1 MTALRDQIAP
11 DRSQLIAPH
20 RRRWVGSLA
29 LLLVLAAGLLVAH
42 SPWLSVGEI
51 EVLGQVRS
59 ETTARISGAGV
70 GEGALLLWVDSGALA
85 RAVLA
90 DPWVS
95 DVRVD
100 KVFPNRLVVEVL
112 EHRPVA
118 WIEGILGWML
128 VAEDGTVVE
137 RARNPEA
144 GLLRASVAFPDVD
157 PGVRPVDPGWH
168 EIVEMALVLDEFIGG
183 TIVLEMQG
191 AEMWT
196 EALGYPVR
204 LGHPID
210 LADKARTLLVLL
222 GQQIPPGA
230 VIDLT
235 SPARPAIVV
244 DGPQG
249 EVEGTD
255 DES

>member
-1 MTALRDQIAP
+1 MTAIRDQISADRNRPVAP
-11 DRSQLIAPH
+11 R
-20 RRRWVGSLA
+20 RRRWIGWLVLV
-29 LLLVLAAGLLVAH
+29 LVLAAATLIAH
-42 SPWLSVGEI
+42 SPWLSIGEV

-59 ETTARISGAGV
+59 ETRARIAGAGV
-70 GEGALLLWVDSGALA
+70 GEGALLVWIDSGAIE

-118 WIEGILGWML
+118 WIEGVLGWML
-128 VAEDGTVVE
+128 VAEDGTVVA
-137 RARNPEA
+137 RAPDPEA
-144 GLLRASVAFPDVD
+144 GRLRASVAFPDVD
-157 PGVRPVDPGWH
+157 PGVRPVDPAWH

-196 EALGYPVR
+196 EALGHPVR

-222 GQQIPPGA
+222 GQELPPGA

-235 SPARPAIVV
+235 SASRPAIVV
-244 DGPQG
+244 ADPQG
-249 EVEGTD
+249 
-255 DES
+255 

>member
-1 MTALRDQIAP
+1 MTAIRDPIAP
-11 DRSQLIAPH
+11 DRSRPLVPP
-20 RRRWVGSLA
+20 RRRWIGWLT
-29 LLLVLAAGLLVAH
+29 LLLLLAAGLLVAH

-51 EVLGQVRS
+51 EVLGAVRS
-59 ETTARISGAGV
+59 ETRSRIAGAGV
-70 GEGALLLWVDSGALA
+70 GEGALLLWVDVGDVE

-112 EHRPVA
+112 ERRPVV

-128 VAEDGTVVE
+128 VAGDGTVVE
-137 RARNPEA
+137 RAPAPQA
-144 GLLRASVAFPDVD
+144 GRLRASVAFPDVG
-157 PGVRPVDPGWH
+157 PGVRPLDPGWY

-183 TIVLEMQG
+183 TLVLEMRG

-196 EALGYPVR
+196 EALGHPVR

-210 LADKARTLLVLL
+210 LADKARTLLALL
-222 GQQIPPGA
+222 GQELPAGA

-235 SPARPAIVV
+235 SPSRPAVV
-244 DGPQG
+244 DGPHG
-249 EVEGTD
+249 EVEGSD